1 VQAHRCVRDD
11 RFPVPWL
18 EIILGLLLIAGV
30 WLPGTAALTNVL
42 LLSFFT
48 AFLINMLR
56 GMDVDCGCFS
66 TENRGQSSMWT
77 YLARDLFFLVLSLFL
92 LLRIIV
98 RPVRRPIA
106 F

>member
-1 VQAHRCVRDD
+1 
-11 RFPVPWL
+11 
-18 EIILGLLLIAGV
+18 
-30 WLPGTAALTNVL
+30 
-42 LLSFFT
+42 
-48 AFLINMLR
+48 
-56 GMDVDCGCFS
+56 
-66 TENRGQSSMWT
+66 MWT